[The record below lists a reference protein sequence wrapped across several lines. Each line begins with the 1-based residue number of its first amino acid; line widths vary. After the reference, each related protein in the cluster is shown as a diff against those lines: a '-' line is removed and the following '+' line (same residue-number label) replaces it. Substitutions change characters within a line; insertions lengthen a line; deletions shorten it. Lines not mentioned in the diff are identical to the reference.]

1 MNIERRDVELAP
13 DPSAV
18 PRDWYAADAYSTTF
32 MNALSML
39 FPEGERFFLESVKR
53 FRKRVDDPELRAQI
67 DGFIGQEAMHARE
80 HRAFNEMLAAHGYP
94 YSRRVDG
101 FVRWV
106 LELPRKMSPRS
117 QLAVTCAL
125 EHFTAMLAEQ
135 ALETDA
141 IRDDIHPAIRPL
153 WMWHMLEEAE
163 HKAVAYDVYRAVGG
177 GYWRRIALMIATSII
192 FVTVQAGLH
201 ARLMWSRGIWWKPWR
216 WLRGMRIMWIWPG
229 NFTRLIPRYFTY
241 YRPGFHPNDRDN
253 TALISRWRDALFG
266 EDGQL
271 RVHVRAAA

>member
-1 MNIERRDVELAP
+1 MNIERRDVELAL

-18 PRDWYAADAYSTTF
+18 PRDWYGADPYETSF
-32 MNALSML
+32 LNALSML

-53 FRKRVDDPELRAQI
+53 FRKRIDDPELRAQI
-67 DGFIGQEAMHARE
+67 DGFIGQEAMHGRE

-94 YSRRVDG
+94 DSARIDAL
-101 FVRWV
+101 VRGILRLV
-106 LELPRKMSPRS
+106 RKMSARS

-135 ALETDA
+135 VLETRA
-141 IRDDIHPAIRPL
+141 IRDAIDPAIRPL
-153 WMWHMLEEAE
+153 WVWHALEESE

-177 GYWRRIALMIATSII
+177 GYLRRIALMIATSVV
-192 FVTVQAGLH
+192 FVSVQGGLH
-201 ARLMWSRGIWWKPWR
+201 ARLMWSRKILWKPWR
-216 WLRGMRIMWIWPG
+216 WLRGLRRMWIWPA

-253 TALISRWRDALFG
+253 TALVARWREVLFG
-266 EDGQL
+266 DGGEL
-271 RVHVRAAA
+271 RRHVRAAA